1 MPSTMLSL
9 VLMWLADQ
17 PGVIAPIDIRS
28 NRLEEATGTSW
39 RVFAVATDRRIGPVG
54 NNCVAFACEGARPY
68 LNQARPVSGRWSEP

>member
-1 MPSTMLSL
+1 MTAPVARRLSL

-17 PGVIAPIDIRS
+17 PGVIAPVDIRS

-54 NNCVAFACEGARPY
+54 NNCVASHVRVPD
-68 LNQARPVSGRWSEP
+68 PT